1 MTLMVIV
8 RAARVWIAGCV
19 ESIGFIHGD
28 EPLGGGGTRARGE
41 RLVAR
46 GEGRFR
52 LGDGAMIGSA
62 FVSQVRRNVPI
73 VGGTVSAISRMRASG
88 MGPGPLGMR
97 ETSSIADAPNRT
109 ASSASR
115 TDATQQTLILGGARN
130 ISATVV

>member
-1 MTLMVIV
+1 
-8 RAARVWIAGCV
+8 
-19 ESIGFIHGD
+19 
-28 EPLGGGGTRARGE
+28 
-41 RLVAR
+41 
-46 GEGRFR
+46 
-52 LGDGAMIGSA
+52 MIGSA

-97 ETSSIADAPNRT
+97 ETSPIAEAPNRT

-130 ISATVV
+130 ISGTVVDYNVTQLHTNLCQSRLAPAAPHST